1 MAEER
6 KMPLSVAMENAK
18 GIIVQTVSQVSND
31 MKLPAYLLEGIVA
44 DVLSEIRSKKNLELL
59 SDINSMN
66 NPPEKPNEEKTEKGG

>member
-1 MAEER
+1 MAEVR

-66 NPPEKPNEEKTEKGG
+66 NPPEKPKEKTEKGG

>member
-1 MAEER
+1 MVEER

-66 NPPEKPNEEKTEKGG
+66 NPPEKPKEKTEKGG